1 MPRKRPSEPGGDD
14 EPLSSASPA
23 SSIGTRDELKDVND
37 GVNGSRNGNGSIN
50 GMPPKKKP
58 RLTREQRVES
68 ISDAMRTILGLLGE
82 NAQRDGLLKTPDRYA
97 KAMLDLTSGYERT
110 LESVVG
116 DAQFAETSTEPVIVR
131 DISVFSLCEHHLLP
145 FTGVAHISYIP
156 SGEIVIGLSKLARIV
171 ELFARRLQVQER
183 LTNQI
188 ADAVCAATKATGVMV
203 SVQCAH
209 LCMSMRGVQKAGA
222 LTITTAVRG
231 RYSTDSNLRQEF
243 QSTIK

>member
-1 MPRKRPSEPGGDD
+1 MPLKRPSEPGGDE
-14 EPLSSASPA
+14 EPSSSASPA
-23 SSIGTRDELKDVND
+23 SSIGTRDEVKDVN
-37 GVNGSRNGNGSIN
+37 STTNGNGKMN

-68 ISDAMRTILGLLGE
+68 ISDAMRTILGCLGE

-97 KAMLDLTSGYERT
+97 KALLDLTSGYEQT

-116 DAQFAETSTEPVIVR
+116 DAEFAERTTDPVMVR
-131 DISVFSLCEHHLLP
+131 DIAVYSLCEHHLLP

-156 SGEIVIGLSKLARIV
+156 SGEAVIGLSKLARIV

-188 ADAVCAATKATGVMV
+188 ADAVAAATKAAGVMV
-203 SVQCAH
+203 SIQCKH
-209 LCMSMRGVQKAGA
+209 LCMSMRGVQKTDA

-231 RYSTDSNLRQEF
+231 RYSQDSILRQEF
-243 QSTIK
+243 LSTIK